1 MKDER
6 AQKAK
11 FLSISRLQSLVH
23 CGETGGVH
31 MDINSLHPILETPS
45 HSFISLEIELLSIFT
60 KDCSCPLIRPS
71 PDQQAIAPIRNIQK

>member
-23 CGETGGVH
+23 CGESGGIH
-31 MDINSLHPILETPS
+31 MDINSLPPILETPS
-45 HSFISLEIELLSIFT
+45 YRFFPLEIELLSIFT
-60 KDCSCPLIRPS
+60 QDCSCPLIRPS
-71 PDQQAIAPIRNIQK
+71 LDQQAIAP